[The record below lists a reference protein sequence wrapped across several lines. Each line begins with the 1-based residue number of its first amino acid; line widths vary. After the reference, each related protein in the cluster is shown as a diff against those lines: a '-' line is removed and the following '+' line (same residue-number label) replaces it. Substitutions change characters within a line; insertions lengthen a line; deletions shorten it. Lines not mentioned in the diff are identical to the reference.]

1 VTSLLADAFE
11 HHAWATEQ
19 LIDACAALTPAQLET
34 RVPGTY
40 GSIIKTLRHLVGT
53 DRWYLSF
60 FVEGDGLEPVDDEV
74 EIGLDVLRAETARS
88 GEAWARLL
96 ARDLNPA
103 EDIPETED
111 EGVLHSPVGVRLAQ
125 VVHHGTDHRS
135 QVCTALTSLGIEP
148 PDIDV
153 WAFARATGR
162 EWFEPHPAAS

>member
-1 VTSLLADAFE
+1 MKSLLGDAFG

-19 LIDACAALTPAQLET
+19 LLDACAGLTEEQLET
-34 RVPGTY
+34 KVPGLY
-40 GSIIKTLRHLVGT
+40 GSIIQTLRHVVGT

-60 FVEGDGLEPVDDEV
+60 FAEGEGLEAVDDEAD
-74 EIGLDVLRAETARS
+74 IGLDVLRVEMARN
-88 GEAWARLL
+88 GEAWTRLL
-96 ARDLNPA
+96 AREIDPD
-103 EDIPETED
+103 EDVPEPED

-162 EWFEPHPAAS
+162 EHFEPRSAS